1 MKGTKCNFLPLTVTK
16 TKWPQSI
23 LLSGRSPIHT
33 RSAARSWGPEARGK
47 YYNDL
52 LYNAVSSYPIQM
64 FILKTISTYVW
75 SSNPDMMAAVVNTL
89 GQLVKLR
96 PSLQGIIITAL
107 TTWTPAAINHLSA
120 TAVRSVEKS
129 VRILLLH
136 LHFSRWAPDVLPCGV
151 FCI

>member
-1 MKGTKCNFLPLTVTK
+1 
-16 TKWPQSI
+16 
-23 LLSGRSPIHT
+23 
-33 RSAARSWGPEARGK
+33 
-47 YYNDL
+47 
-52 LYNAVSSYPIQM
+52 
-64 FILKTISTYVW
+64 
-75 SSNPDMMAAVVNTL
+75 MMAAVVNTL

-136 LHFSRWAPDVLPCGV
+136 LHFSR
-151 FCI
+151 